1 MFSARAEF
9 ERRVGEIEEYIDYL
23 EKLENQGGIS
33 VTLMNTM
40 KSSALLM
47 MYNLVESTMTNA
59 MQDIFDH
66 MRTTNTGF
74 ENLTDKMKELVLN
87 MSKKRRAADVVKKM
101 SDDAITLAVA
111 CFERIGLFSG
121 NIDTRKISETVKE
134 IGLRPRRNY
143 SEDILVTIKDERNSL
158 AHGTKS
164 FSDCGKDYA
173 ATELRIN
180 YEKVKS
186 LLLRVIADFE
196 IYLQQRMYC

>member
-9 ERRVGEIEEYIDYL
+9 ERRVSEIEEYIDYL
-23 EKLENQGGIS
+23 ERLEKLGGIS

-66 MRTTNTGF
+66 IKSTNTDF
-74 ENLTDKMKELVLN
+74 NSLTDKMKEVVLN
-87 MSKKRRAADVVKKM
+87 MTRKRSAADVVKKM
-101 SDDAITLAVA
+101 SEDAMTLAVA
-111 CFERIGLFSG
+111 CFDRIGLFSG
-121 NIDTRKISETVKE
+121 NIDTRKISDTARD
-134 IGLRPRRNY
+134 IGLKPKKGY
-143 SEDILVTIKDERNSL
+143 SEAALLTIKDERNNL

-173 ATELRIN
+173 ATDLRYS
-180 YEKVKS
+180 YEKVKA
-186 LLLRVIADFE
+186 LLLKVILDFE
-196 IYLQQRMYC
+196 VYLQNKSYR

>member
-9 ERRVGEIEEYIDYL
+9 ERRASEIDEYIDYL
-23 EKLENQGGIS
+23 EHLEKQGGVS

-66 MRTTNTGF
+66 IKTTKTTF
-74 ENLTDKMKELVLN
+74 DSLTDKMKEVVLN
-87 MSKKRRAADVVKKM
+87 MTKKQSAAEVVRKM
-101 SDDAITLAVA
+101 SGDAMTLAVA
-111 CFERIGLFSG
+111 CFERVGLFSG
-121 NIDTRKISETVKE
+121 NIDTRKISDTVRD
-134 IGLRPRRNY
+134 IGLSPRKGY
-143 SEDILVTIKDERNSL
+143 SESVLLVIKDERNNL

-173 ATELRIN
+173 ANELRN
-180 YEKVKS
+180 SYEKIKV
-186 LLLRVIADFE
+186 LLIKVISDFE
-196 IYLQQRMYC
+196 FFLQNKKYC

>member
-9 ERRVGEIEEYIDYL
+9 ERRVSEIEEYIDYL
-23 EKLENQGGIS
+23 ERLEQQGGIS

-66 MRTTNTGF
+66 IRTTNTNF
-74 ENLTDKMKELVLN
+74 DSLSDKMKEVVLN
-87 MSKKRRAADVVKKM
+87 MTKKRKASDVVKKM
-101 SDDAITLAVA
+101 SEDAMTLAVA
-111 CFERIGLFSG
+111 CFERVGLFSG
-121 NIDTRKISETVKE
+121 NIDSRKISDTVRD
-134 IGLRPRRNY
+134 IGLKPKKGY
-143 SEDILVTIKDERNSL
+143 SEVTLLTIKDERNNL

-173 ATELRIN
+173 ATELRSS
-180 YEKVKS
+180 YEKVKT
-186 LLLRVIADFE
+186 LLLKVILDFE
-196 IYLQQRMYC
+196 FYLQNKKYC